1 MATILDDINQE
12 LVEGLLGRSL
22 TEVESTNF
30 ELYKQVAVER
40 LDNLLCIDLAGM
52 DDIPADL
59 QLLIARCFAVIGQEQ
74 EASGNFGVSSKKVED
89 FSINYHAEAFLET
102 SPMAT
107 LVKQNAS
114 TIDKYGQCQ
123 AKIRSGKVCYP
134 YGDCF
139 RCF

>member
-1 MATILDDINQE
+1 MATMADINQE
-12 LVEGLLGRSL
+12 TIEALLGRPLSD
-22 TEVESTNF
+22 VEAANF
-30 ELYKQVAVER
+30 ELYLQVAVER
-40 LDNLLCIDLAGM
+40 LDDLLCIDLDGM
-52 DDIPADL
+52 EDIPADL
-59 QLLIARCFAVIGQEQ
+59 QLLIARCFAVTGQEQ

-107 LVKQNAS
+107 FVKQNAA

-123 AKIRSGKVCYP
+123 AEIRSGKVCYP

-139 RCF
+139 RCI